1 MNFYISQFVV
11 LFLIFVRV
19 MTMIGFAPLL
29 SHPSIPSTTKIGL
42 ALLLSYILM
51 TAHGAS
57 PFADVSA
64 QLNLGTLVI
73 FVVKEVIVGI
83 AIGYAITIVLAGVQF
98 AGYLIASDMGLS
110 MANIFNPE
118 LNEQVPVIGQLMNII
133 AMLLFLLI
141 DGHLF
146 LIEALKS
153 SFDVIPLA
161 SLDTIFSPGFMQTVV
176 QLTGTVFV
184 IAVKIAA
191 PVMAATFLSTI
202 GLGILS
208 RIVPQMQVFVFSMGL
223 KVGVGLLMLAG
234 TVPMYVFMIK
244 KILQQFEGET
254 YTLLQLMRH

>member
-1 MNFYISQFVV
+1 MNLYISQFAV

-29 SHPSIPSTTKIGL
+29 SHPSIPNTTKIGL
-42 ALLLSYILM
+42 AILLSYILF

-57 PFADVSA
+57 PFTDVSA
-64 QLNLGTLVI
+64 SLTLGSLVI
-73 FVVKEVIVGI
+73 YIMKEVIVGI
-83 AIGYAITIVLAGVQF
+83 AIGYAITIVLGGVQF
-98 AGYLIASDMGLS
+98 AGYLIATDMGLS

-118 LNEQVPVIGQLMNII
+118 LNEQVAVIAQLMNII
-133 AMLLFLLI
+133 AMLLFLI
-141 DGHLF
+141 MDGHLF

-153 SFDVIPLA
+153 SFDIIPLTSA
-161 SLDTIFSPGFMQTVV
+161 DILWSTPFIRTVV
-176 QLTGTVFV
+176 HLTGAIFV

-191 PVMAATFLSTI
+191 PVMAATFLATI

-254 YTLLQLMRH
+254 YTLLQLMRP

>member
-1 MNFYISQFVV
+1 MDFYISQFVV
-11 LFLIFVRV
+11 LVLIFVRV
-19 MTMIGFAPLL
+19 MTLIGFAPLL
-29 SHPSIPSTTKIGL
+29 SHPSVPTTAKIGL
-42 ALLLSYILM
+42 AMLLSYILM
-51 TAHGAS
+51 SAHGAS
-57 PFADVSA
+57 SFTNVNAA
-64 QLNLGTLVI
+64 LNLGTLVI
-73 FVVKEVIVGI
+73 YVFKEVVVGI

-98 AGYLIASDMGLS
+98 AGYLIASDMGLA

-118 LNEQVPVIGQLMNII
+118 LNEQVPVIGQLMNVV
-133 AMLLFLLI
+133 AMLLFLLM

-153 SFDVIPLA
+153 SFDIIPLA
-161 SLDTIFSPGFMQTVV
+161 SLDTIFTPGFMMTVV
-176 QLTGTVFV
+176 RITGAVFV

-191 PVMAATFLSTI
+191 PVMAAMFLTTI

-254 YTLLQLMRH
+254 YTLLQLMRQ

>member
-1 MNFYISQFVV
+1 MDFYISQFVV

-19 MTMIGFAPLL
+19 MSMLGFAPLFNNTA
-29 SHPSIPSTTKIGL
+29 IPNATKIGL
-42 ALLLSYILM
+42 AIILSYILL
-51 TAHGAS
+51 TARGAS
-57 PFADVSA
+57 GFTDVNA
-64 QLNLGTLVI
+64 TLNLGTLLMYVI
-73 FVVKEVIVGI
+73 KEVIVGI
-83 AIGYAITIVLAGVQF
+83 AIGYGITLVLAGVEF

-110 MANIFNPE
+110 MASIFNPE
-118 LNEQVPVIGQLMNII
+118 LNEQMPVIGQLMNII
-133 AMLLFLLI
+133 AMLLFLLM

-146 LIEALKS
+146 LIEALKG

-161 SLDTIFSPGFMQTVV
+161 TLDAMWTPAFIQTVV
-176 QLTGTVFV
+176 HLTGAVFV

>member
-19 MTMIGFAPLL
+19 MTMIGIAPLL
-29 SHPSIPSTTKIGL
+29 SQPGIPNATKIGL
-42 ALLLSYILM
+42 GILVSYILF
-51 TAHGAS
+51 TAHRAS
-57 PFADVSA
+57 PFADVGAS
-64 QLNLGTLVI
+64 LNLGTLLIYVL
-73 FVVKEVIVGI
+73 KEVIVGI
-83 AIGYAITIVLAGVQF
+83 SIGYAIMIVMAGVQF
-98 AGYLIASDMGLS
+98 AGYLIATDMGLS

-118 LNEQVPVIGQLMNII
+118 LNEQVPVIAELMNII
-133 AMLLFLLI
+133 AMLLFLI
-141 DGHLF
+141 MDGHLF

-153 SFDVIPLA
+153 SFDIIPLTT
-161 SLDTIFSPGFMQTVV
+161 LDMLWNTSFIQTVAR
-176 QLTGTVFV
+176 LTGAVFV

-208 RIVPQMQVFVFSMGL
+208 RVVPQMQVFVFSMGL

-244 KILQQFEGET
+244 KILQHFEGET

>member
-11 LFLIFVRV
+11 WFLIFVRV
-19 MTMIGFAPLL
+19 MTMVGFAPLYNDA
-29 SHPSIPSTTKIGL
+29 SVPNTTKIGL
-42 ALLLSYILM
+42 AILMSYILM
-51 TAHGAS
+51 TAHGRA

-64 QLNLGTLVI
+64 SLNLGTLVI
-73 FVVKEVIVGI
+73 YVVKEIVVGI
-83 AIGYAITIVLAGVQF
+83 AIGYAITLVLAGVQF
-98 AGYLIASDMGLS
+98 AGYLIATDMGLS
-110 MANIFNPE
+110 MASIFNPE
-118 LNEQVPVIGQLMNII
+118 LGEQVPVIGQLMNIV
-133 AMLLFLLI
+133 ALLLFLLI

-161 SLDTIFSPGFMQTVV
+161 SLDTIWSVGFMQTVV
-176 QLTGTVFV
+176 HLTGAVFV

-191 PVMAATFLSTI
+191 PVMAATFLATV

-223 KVGVGLLMLAG
+223 KVGVGLIMLAG

-254 YTLLQLMRH
+254 YTLLQLMRP

>member
-1 MNFYISQFVV
+1 MDLYISQFVV

-29 SHPSIPSTTKIGL
+29 SHPSIPNMTKIGV
-42 ALLLSYILM
+42 AILLSYILY

-57 PFADVSA
+57 PFTSVTAS
-64 QLNLGTLVI
+64 LNLGTLVI
-73 FVVKEVIVGI
+73 FVFKEFITGLS
-83 AIGYAITIVLAGVQF
+83 IGYAITIVLAGVQF
-98 AGYLIASDMGLS
+98 GGYLIASDMGLS

-118 LNEQVPVIGQLMNII
+118 LNEQVPVIGQLMNIV
-133 AMLLFLLI
+133 AMLLFLLM

-146 LIEALKS
+146 LIEALKG
-153 SFDVIPLA
+153 SFDIIPLA
-161 SLDTIFSPGFMQTVV
+161 SLETMWTAGFIQTVV
-176 QLTGTVFV
+176 RLTGAVFV

-191 PVMAATFLSTI
+191 PVMAAMFLSTI

-208 RIVPQMQVFVFSMGL
+208 RIVPQMQVFVFSMGM

-254 YTLLQLMRH
+254 YTLLQLMKQ